1 MTWGSNRMH
10 FTYDSLGPA
19 SVTYNGNRY
28 FYLKT
33 GGTMAATLGA
43 ANPLRYRGYVYDTE
57 TGLYYLTSRYY
68 NPVWGRF
75 INADGYASTGQGF
88 TGDNMFAYCNDN
100 PVNYNDSEGT
110 YPLRNTMTMMTDTGG
125 NTPKP
130 KYSAAIPIG
139 TGTASSAVNAVA
151 EQTLKPKVVPVPDTV
166 LKEGKN
172 FGPLPKALK
181 SSKVVSAAFALPFTI
196 ASIISDCKHYEGL
209 GVALSVF
216 MDILNPVICIMLGGF
231 IAANFCAF
239 PAVFISIAAGVAVDG
254 FFYVLKDRFLKAYRK
269 KGKT

>member
-1 MTWGSNRMH
+1 
-10 FTYDSLGPA
+10 
-19 SVTYNGNRY
+19 
-28 FYLKT
+28 
-33 GGTMAATLGA
+33 
-43 ANPLRYRGYVYDTE
+43 
-57 TGLYYLTSRYY
+57 
-68 NPVWGRF
+68 
-75 INADGYASTGQGF
+75 
-88 TGDNMFAYCNDN
+88 MFAYCNDN

-196 ASIISDCKHYEGL
+196 ASIISDFKHYEGL
-209 GVALSVF
+209 RVALSVF
-216 MDILNPVICIMLGGF
+216 VDILNPVICIMIGG
-231 IAANFCAF
+231 ILAANLYAF
-239 PAVFISIAAGVAVDG
+239 PAMLAATLFGTLVDFG
-254 FFYVLKDRFLKAYRK
+254 CYFFKEQCLKAYKK
-269 KGKT
+269 KGKTCV